1 MELDKKILS
10 VDADDDDGV
19 DIRSFTKFVLEN
31 TDRTKNSIAK
41 QFDEIGQDLLDEI
54 EVKKTKKEAKKQ
66 KLIKYI
72 LKHDKDIV
80 YNDRILKSYS
90 YEDIKDIYDEL
101 KNKNVFRR
109 IFHFV
114 FNLSSH

>member
-1 MELDKKILS
+1 MALDKKILS

-31 TDRTKNSIAK
+31 TDRTKNSVAK

-54 EVKKTKKEAKKQ
+54 EEKKLRKEIEKQ
-66 KLIKYI
+66 KLIPYI
-72 LKHDKDIV
+72 LKHDKTV
-80 YNDRILKSYS
+80 YSERLLRTYS
-90 YEDIKDIYDEL
+90 YEDIKEIYDQL

-109 IFHFV
+109 MFHFI
-114 FNLSSH
+114 FNLSDH